1 MNFLDLNK
9 VSLPLIRFSIVQSL
23 RFLLKNALL
32 YRISNP
38 NDILQANRKYSFF
51 WRIVMIKVSK
61 VFGWISLVIA
71 VFCVIVTVQFLIQG
85 SSSGDWS
92 SFGFYLIALI
102 FIMASMLLTI
112 PFLVMVFVVKYQR
125 MKFHFYAHLGLIAM
139 SIIAFT
145 ISLS

>member
-1 MNFLDLNK
+1 
-9 VSLPLIRFSIVQSL
+9 
-23 RFLLKNALL
+23 
-32 YRISNP
+32 
-38 NDILQANRKYSFF
+38 
-51 WRIVMIKVSK
+51 MIKVSK

-71 VFCVIVTVQFLIQG
+71 LFCAIVTVQFLIQG
-85 SSSGDWS
+85 PSSGDWS

-102 FIMASMLLTI
+102 FIMVSILLTI
-112 PFLVMVFVVKYQR
+112 PFIVMVFVVKYQH